1 MRLHIDLYAVFIEK
15 IDNFCIRYY
24 RRFLFDIVLSAS
36 GRGWVFRGSCLFED
50 KKKSSQTLITRLLGN
65 IHLLEVNRFAHLPTG
80 GTFPNFSQGTF
91 RTFSTAENTD
101 HHFYID

>member
-24 RRFLFDIVLSAS
+24 TRFLFDIVLPAS

-50 KKKSSQTLITRLLGN
+50 KKKSTPMLI
-65 IHLLEVNRFAHLPTG
+65 VY
-80 GTFPNFSQGTF
+80 F
-91 RTFSTAENTD
+91 RTLSLKFTKIVCQTRRKNVYSLMPDSFPSFNAL
-101 HHFYID
+101 

>member
-24 RRFLFDIVLSAS
+24 TRFLFDIVLSAS

-50 KKKSSQTLITRLLGN
+50 KKKSLPML
-65 IHLLEVNRFAHLPTG
+65 NRILSNTFVKVYQNCLPD
-80 GTFPNFSQGTF
+80 QK
-91 RTFSTAENTD
+91 EKCL
-101 HHFYID
+101 